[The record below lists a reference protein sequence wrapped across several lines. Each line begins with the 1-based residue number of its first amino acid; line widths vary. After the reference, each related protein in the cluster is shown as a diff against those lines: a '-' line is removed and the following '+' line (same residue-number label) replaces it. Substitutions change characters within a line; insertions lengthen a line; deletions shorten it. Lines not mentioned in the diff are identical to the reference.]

1 MCNICYAEKNNILE
15 ISASPSTL
23 CANHHQEWA
32 LEKSVG
38 EAYYDEQY
46 NENYELQQE
55 ARNNNE

>member
-46 NENYELQQE
+46 N
-55 ARNNNE
+55 